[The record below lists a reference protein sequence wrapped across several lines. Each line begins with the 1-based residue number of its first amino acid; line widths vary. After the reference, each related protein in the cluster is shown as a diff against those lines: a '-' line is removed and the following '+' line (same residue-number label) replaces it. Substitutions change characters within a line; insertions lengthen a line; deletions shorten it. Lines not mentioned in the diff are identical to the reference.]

1 MGPARQRHFAGYD
14 RGLDYMLYYR
24 TTSTPEAFRRV
35 TPGRGLHADCIALS
49 LLNEFYKTV
58 TAHSRCLLAHISHLT
73 SRALACDLRYTLE
86 KQGYSAKSCQGD
98 RGTPWVTPKKTICGS
113 VLTVG

>member
-86 KQGYSAKSCQGD
+86 KQGYSRARHGGGARCYDG
-98 RGTPWVTPKKTICGS
+98 
-113 VLTVG
+113 